1 VSDDGNKAFF
11 RLDDGWFIG
20 NDSSRGPWA
29 ADACHA
35 GAVTGVIARA
45 LEQVVPEKQLTRLTV
60 SFGRP
65 VPTAGFCVD
74 TDIERNG
81 RSVTT
86 ANATL
91 RDQDNRICAAAT
103 SVHIVR
109 NSHTALPSASVP
121 HPSFAEARSGH
132 FPITNALHDL
142 PFFGNSIEVA
152 YPPEETT
159 EPGPTTLW
167 MRTLPILENEKPSPF
182 QTLCPIADCGN
193 GISRNADSSQAIF
206 VNADLTVVAYRLP
219 ESDWLASQAISFWQ
233 PSGIGVAQA
242 TLFDKVGSLGTALQ
256 TLTIRPVE

>member
-1 VSDDGNKAFF
+1 MSDDGNKAFF
-11 RLDDGWFIG
+11 RFDDGWFIG
-20 NDSSRGPWA
+20 NDPSRGPWA

-35 GAVTGVIARA
+35 GAVTGAIARA

-65 VPTAGFCVD
+65 VPITGFRVESK
-74 TDIERNG
+74 IERNG

-86 ANATL
+86 TNATL
-91 RDQDNRICAAAT
+91 RDQDNRICATA
-103 SVHIVR
+103 SSLHIVTH
-109 NSHTALPSASVP
+109 SYPDLPSATIP
-121 HPSFAEARSGH
+121 RLSFAEARSGH
-132 FPITNALHDL
+132 FPITNPLHDL
-142 PFFGNSIEVA
+142 PFFGNNIEIA

-193 GISRNADSSQAIF
+193 GISRNADSSQATF
-206 VNADLTVVAYRLP
+206 VNADLTIVAYRLP
-219 ESDWLASQAISFWQ
+219 ESEWLASQAISFWQ

-256 TLTIRPVE
+256 TLIIRPVG